1 MTHSSSHHSK
11 PQFTNRLIDET
22 SPYLRQHAHNPVDW
36 YPWGIEA
43 LETASRLDKP
53 ILLSIGYSACHW
65 CHVMERESF
74 ENESI
79 AGLMN
84 EFFVNIKVDRE
95 ERPDLDSIY
104 MGYVQMTTG
113 SGGWPMTVFL
123 TPDQIPFFGGT
134 YFPPDDRYGRPGFT
148 RICSAVSQAYR
159 TRKNEIIASGPEIIE
174 ALQKVNKLPKGQEL
188 NGTETLTSAFQQ
200 LSQRFDWVNG
210 GFAGAPKFP
219 PAMNLAFCLR
229 YHLRSSEPAAL
240 DFVKLTLDKMASGG
254 MYDQIG
260 GGFHRYSVDDHWL
273 VPHFEKMLYDN
284 ALLSR
289 VYLEAYQFT
298 GEETYKR
305 IAVEI
310 LEYVQREMTDPEG
323 GFYSSQDADSEGEEG
338 KYFVWTPNEIT
349 EILGNELGHI
359 FCTFYDVTEGG
370 NFEARNILNT
380 PQTRK
385 DVAQQLGISVEELNA
400 KLEEGRRRLLVER
413 EKRVK
418 PGRDEK
424 ILTSWN
430 GLMLVGF
437 ALAGRILNRE
447 DFLKTAQDNAH
458 FILQRMRRNGKLLRV
473 YKDGQ
478 AKILGYLEDYANFI
492 EGLLTLYE
500 ATGESKWIEPAEVLT
515 DFLLEQFWDPNESSF
530 SLTGKDHEL
539 LITPVKD
546 YYDNATPSGN
556 SVAVLNLL
564 RFSVLSGKKHYR
576 KIAATNLDTMAA
588 VLTRYPGGFG
598 YLLLGVDFFVGP
610 VKEIAIV
617 GEMGDPR
624 TRELLSAIF
633 QEFLPNKVLAFSS
646 GRAAETTNLFPWLE
660 GKTLMEGKPAVYVCE
675 NYTCRAPVDSRE
687 GLRSLL
693 GRSTSS

>member
-1 MTHSSSHHSK
+1 MTHSPPAGSK

-36 YPWGIEA
+36 YPWGTEA
-43 LETASRLDKP
+43 LETARRSDKP

-74 ENESI
+74 ENETI

-148 RICSAVSQAYR
+148 RLCSAVSQAYR
-159 TRKNEIIASGPEIIE
+159 TRKNEITASGPEIVE
-174 ALQKVNKLPKGQEL
+174 ALQKMNKLPEGRAL
-188 NGTETLTSAFQQ
+188 NGIETLNLAFRQ
-200 LSQRFDWVNG
+200 LSERFDWVNG

-219 PAMNLAFCLR
+219 PSMNLAFCLR
-229 YHLRSSEPAAL
+229 YYLRTGQPAAL

-298 GEETYKR
+298 GEESYKK
-305 IAVEI
+305 IVVEI
-310 LEYVQREMTDPEG
+310 LEYVQREMTDPTG

-338 KYFVWTPNEIT
+338 RYFVWTPDEMMM
-349 EILGNELGHI
+349 ILGNELGHL
-359 FCTFYDVTEGG
+359 FCSFYDVTQGG
-370 NFEARNILNT
+370 NFEAKNILNT
-380 PQTRK
+380 PHARK
-385 DVAQQLGISVEELNA
+385 DVAQEAGISVEELNA

-430 GLMLVGF
+430 GLMLAGF
-437 ALAGRILNRE
+437 ALAGRILERE
-447 DFLKTAQDNAH
+447 DFLETARDNAH
-458 FILQRMRRNGKLLRV
+458 FILQRMRRDGKLLRV

-478 AKILGYLEDYANFI
+478 AKIPGYLEDYANLI

-500 ATGESKWIEPAEVLT
+500 VTGESNWIEPAEVLT
-515 DFLLEQFWDPNESSF
+515 DLLLEQFWDPNESSF
-530 SLTGKDHEL
+530 SLTGKDHER
-539 LITPVKD
+539 LITRVKD
-546 YYDNATPSGN
+546 YYDNATPAGN
-556 SVAVLNLL
+556 SVAVINLL
-564 RFSVLSGKKHYR
+564 RFSVLSGKKRYR
-576 KIAATNLDTMAA
+576 EIAQSVLDTMAA
-588 VLTRYPGGFG
+588 ALTHYPGGFG
-598 YLLLGVDFFVGP
+598 YLLLGVDFLVGP
-610 VKEIAIV
+610 VKEFALV

-633 QEFLPNKVLAFSS
+633 KEFLPNKVLAFSAGKVS
-646 GRAAETTNLFPWLE
+646 AKMNLFPLLE
-660 GKTLMEGKPAVYVCE
+660 GKTLVGGKPAVYVCE
-675 NYTCRAPVDSRE
+675 NYTCRAPVDSKE
-687 GLRSLL
+687 ELKSLL
-693 GRSTSS
+693 SRSTPT

>member
-1 MTHSSSHHSK
+1 VTHSPPLDNK
-11 PQFTNRLIDET
+11 RQFTNRLIDET

-36 YPWGIEA
+36 YSWGAEA
-43 LETASRLDKP
+43 LETAERLDKP

-84 EFFVNIKVDRE
+84 EYFVNIKVDRE

-123 TPDQIPFFGGT
+123 TPNQIPFFGGT
-134 YFPPDDRYGRPGFT
+134 YFPPDDRYGRPGFSKLCT
-148 RICSAVSQAYR
+148 AVREAYR
-159 TRKNEIIASGPEIIE
+159 TRKNEIMASGPEIVE
-174 ALQKVNKLPKGQEL
+174 ALQKMNKLPEGRAF
-188 NGTETLTSAFQQ
+188 NGSETLSQAFEH
-200 LSQRFDWVNG
+200 LSQRFDRING

-219 PAMNLAFCLR
+219 PSMNLAFCLR
-229 YHLRSSEPAAL
+229 YHLRTGQRTAL
-240 DFVKLTLDKMASGG
+240 DFVELTLDKMATGG

-289 VYLEAYQFT
+289 VYLEAYQFS
-298 GEETYKR
+298 EKESYKR
-305 IAVEI
+305 IVEEI
-310 LEYVQREMTDPEG
+310 LEYVQREMTDSEG

-338 KYFVWTPNEIT
+338 KYFVWTPEEIMT
-349 EILGNELGHI
+349 LLGKEWGEI
-359 FCTFYDVTEGG
+359 FCSFYDVTSGG
-370 NFEARNILNT
+370 NFEGKNILNT
-380 PQTRK
+380 PHTLES
-385 DVAQQLGISVEELNA
+385 VARELTISVEELNV
-400 KLEEGRRRLLVER
+400 KLDEGRRRLRVER
-413 EKRVK
+413 EKRAK

-447 DFLKTAQDNAH
+447 DFLKTARDNAN
-458 FILQRMRRNGKLLRV
+458 FILRRMRRDGTLLRV

-500 ATGESKWIEPAEVLT
+500 VTGELNWLEPAEELT
-515 DFLLEQFWDPNESSF
+515 DLLVEQFWDPNEFSF
-530 SLTGKDHEL
+530 CLTGKDHER
-539 LITPVKD
+539 LITRVKD
-546 YYDNATPSGN
+546 FYDNATPAGN

-564 RFSVLSGKKHYR
+564 RLSVLSGKKRYR
-576 KIAATNLDTMAA
+576 EMAEANLGAMAA
-588 VLTRYPGGFG
+588 ALTQYPGGFG
-598 YLLLGVDFFVGP
+598 YLLLGVDFMVGP
-610 VKEIAIV
+610 VLEFAVV
-617 GEMGDPR
+617 GERTDPR
-624 TRELLSAIF
+624 TRELLDTIF
-633 QEFLPNKVLAFSS
+633 QEFLPNKVLAHSA
-646 GRAAETTNLFPWLE
+646 GKETSERETLPLLE
-660 GKTLMEGKPAVYVCE
+660 GKTLVDGKPAVYLCE
-675 NYTCRAPVDSRE
+675 NYTCKAPVNSRE
-687 GLRSLL
+687 GLKNLL
-693 GRSTSS
+693 SRPASA